1 MEWVETTG
9 RTIEEAKNI
18 ALDQLG
24 VAEDDADFEVVDE
37 PKPGLFGRTRGEA
50 RVRARVRPTSPRG
63 KGGERRERNARGG
76 RNGKG
81 RSNGAGNGRREG
93 GREGGRDGGR
103 NENRSHNRSGDRD
116 RPAREPREDRPPR
129 EKVDVDPAAVAE
141 SAVSF
146 LNGLVAAFGLTAD
159 EVVNREETELDVQVN
174 GEELGLLV
182 GPRGTTLLAIQDLTR
197 VASQRRLGDQDT
209 RLRVDVAGYRERR
222 KEALGRFAL
231 KVAEEVKE
239 SGSARVLEPMA
250 SADRKIVHDALIDV
264 EGIVTRSTGEDPRRR
279 VVVDLATAD

>member
-24 VAEDDADFEVVDE
+24 VAEDDADFEVVEE

-76 RNGKG
+76 RNGKS
-81 RSNGAGNGRREG
+81 RSNGSGNGRREG
-93 GREGGRDGGR
+93 GR
-103 NENRSHNRSGDRD
+103 NENRSQNRSGDRD
-116 RPAREPREDRPPR
+116 RPAREPREPREDRPPR
-129 EKVDVDPAAVAE
+129 EKVDVDPAAVADT
-141 SAVSF
+141 AVSF
-146 LNGLVAAFGLTAD
+146 LNGLVSAFGLKAD
-159 EVVNREETELDVQVN
+159 VVVNREETELDVQVN
-174 GEELGLLV
+174 GDELGLLV

-250 SADRKIVHDALIDV
+250 SADRKIVHDALIEV
-264 EGIVTRSTGEDPRRR
+264 EGIVTRSTGEEPRRR
-279 VVVDLATAD
+279 VVVDLASAD

>member
-81 RSNGAGNGRREG
+81 RSNGAG
-93 GREGGRDGGR
+93 
-103 NENRSHNRSGDRD
+103 
-116 RPAREPREDRPPR
+116 
-129 EKVDVDPAAVAE
+129 VA
-141 SAVSF
+141 
-146 LNGLVAAFGLTAD
+146 
-159 EVVNREETELDVQVN
+159 
-174 GEELGLLV
+174 
-182 GPRGTTLLAIQDLTR
+182 
-197 VASQRRLGDQDT
+197 
-209 RLRVDVAGYRERR
+209 
-222 KEALGRFAL
+222 
-231 KVAEEVKE
+231 
-239 SGSARVLEPMA
+239 
-250 SADRKIVHDALIDV
+250 
-264 EGIVTRSTGEDPRRR
+264 
-279 VVVDLATAD
+279 